1 MPNKPITITP
11 PPSLVGKPSVNLEK
25 SDFEALIEQ
34 KGYDVYHDRAL
45 KCPCK
50 PRSGGDA
57 QSTCKNCGGSGW
69 IYINR
74 HETRMVI
81 QSMNIDT
88 KYKEWTEERL
98 GSARITARDIDQLAF
113 MDRITLINA
122 EAVFS
127 QVLHPKKEPGN
138 AYFYAT
144 TRYNIKTIKYIFLFK
159 GVGLVLQR
167 LNETTDYT
175 LVKNQIRLNASF
187 SSEVNPTITVRYIH
201 EPEFTVLDL
210 SRDLMYS
217 TIKDKCTTTGK
228 KEIAFPISAV
238 ARRSHYMPDRG
249 DFEDDDLLDNSF
261 TEV

>member
-1 MPNKPITITP
+1 MPNKPITVTP
-11 PPSLVGKPSVNLEK
+11 PPSTAGKPDVNLDK

-57 QSTCKNCGGSGW
+57 QSSCKNCAGSGW
-69 IYINR
+69 LYINR

-81 QSMNIDT
+81 QSMNIET
-88 KYKEWTEERL
+88 KYKEWSEERL

-122 EAVFS
+122 EAVYS
-127 QVLHPKKEPGN
+127 QVLHPKKEPGD

-144 TRYNIKTIKYIFLFK
+144 ARYNVKRIRDIFLFK
-159 GVGLVLQR
+159 GVGVSLQK
-167 LNETTDYT
+167 LDETTDYT
-175 LVKNQIRLNASF
+175 LVRNQIRLNASF
-187 SSEVNPTITVRYIH
+187 NAEVNPTITVRYIH

-217 TIKDKCTTTGK
+217 TIKDKCSTEGK
-228 KEIAFPISAV
+228 KEVAFPISAV

-249 DFEDDDLLDNSF
+249 DFEDDDLIDNSY